1 MPSEMN
7 HQRLASEAQLKTR
20 MFGYLAQARSRVW
33 SHFCMLDSAYGPEE
47 SSEITLT
54 HMTGSPCAAAI
65 IRWIR
70 VMSPTFDP
78 TATSAVSLVPSAS
91 TQQPRKP

>member
-1 MPSEMN
+1 
-7 HQRLASEAQLKTR
+7 
-20 MFGYLAQARSRVW
+20 MFG
-33 SHFCMLDSAYGPEE
+33 SAYGPDD

-54 HMTGSPCAAAI
+54 HMTGSPWAAAI

-70 VMSPTFDP
+70 VISPTLEP

-91 TQQPRKP
+91 TQQPRKPCRRSCRAAS